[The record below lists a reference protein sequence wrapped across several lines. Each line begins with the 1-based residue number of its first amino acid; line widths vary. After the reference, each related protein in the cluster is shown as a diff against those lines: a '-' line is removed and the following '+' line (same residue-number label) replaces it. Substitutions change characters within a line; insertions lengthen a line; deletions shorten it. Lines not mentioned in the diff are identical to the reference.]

1 MFVCNPSTREKSQG
15 NPSTSLD
22 SQSGQAA
29 EQRPGKEKL
38 SENKQIDGQTDRQVD
53 RLDIERYIHTD
64 KQTDR

>member
-1 MFVCNPSTREKSQG
+1 MLVCNPSTREKGQG

-38 SENKQIDGQTDRQVD
+38 SENKQIDG
-53 RLDIERYIHTD
+53 
-64 KQTDR
+64 